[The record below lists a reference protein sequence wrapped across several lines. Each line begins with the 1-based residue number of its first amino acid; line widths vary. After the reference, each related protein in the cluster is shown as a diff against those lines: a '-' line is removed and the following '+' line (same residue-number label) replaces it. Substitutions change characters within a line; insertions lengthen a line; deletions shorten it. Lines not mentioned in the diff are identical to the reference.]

1 MRRAMMR
8 PMTSV
13 PPPAA
18 HGTTSVSG
26 RVGQSWAAAGV
37 TQRGPKQIAVAAAS
51 MRIKDMVPHR
61 CFAWR
66 PVGALLG
73 VAKGRGGSDQPAAV
87 PTACGRGA
95 RCWDFFIL

>member
-26 RVGQSWAAAGV
+26 RVGQSWAAAGIA
-37 TQRGPKQIAVAAAS
+37 QMGPKQMGPKQIAVTAAS
-51 MRIKDMVPHR
+51 VRIKDMVPHR
-61 CFAWR
+61 CFA
-66 PVGALLG
+66 
-73 VAKGRGGSDQPAAV
+73 
-87 PTACGRGA
+87 
-95 RCWDFFIL
+95 